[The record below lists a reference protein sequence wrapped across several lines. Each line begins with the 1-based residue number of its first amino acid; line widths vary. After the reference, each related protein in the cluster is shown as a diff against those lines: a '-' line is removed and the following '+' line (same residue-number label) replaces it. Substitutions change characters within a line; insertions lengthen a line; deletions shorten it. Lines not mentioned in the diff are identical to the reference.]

1 MYFEDLKEGQVL
13 TTRKRI
19 VTTTDID
26 IFATMTGAVNPLFL
40 SKDYAVSAKMRD
52 RVAPGILT
60 AGLMFGSLYQLGLF
74 DNIVALT
81 GIDKLRFLLP
91 VFPGDTIESKVV
103 VESKK
108 ETGKPDRGI
117 VVFHATCTNQESAKV
132 LEGELTFLF
141 LRNTSSTRKATQ

>member
-13 TTRKRI
+13 TTRKRV
-19 VTTTDID
+19 VTSTDID

-60 AGLMFGSLYQLGLF
+60 VGLMFGSLYPLGLF

-108 ETGKPDRGI
+108 ETSKPDRGI
-117 VVFHATCTNQESAKV
+117 VIFHATCTNQESAKV

-141 LRNTSSTRKATQ
+141 LRNT

>member
-1 MYFEDLKEGQVL
+1 
-13 TTRKRI
+13 
-19 VTTTDID
+19 
-26 IFATMTGAVNPLFL
+26 
-40 SKDYAVSAKMRD
+40 MRD

-60 AGLMFGSLYQLGLF
+60 VGLMFGSLYQLGLF
-74 DNIVALT
+74 DHIVALM

-108 ETGKPDRGI
+108 ETSKQDRGV
-117 VVFHATCTNQESAKV
+117 VVFRTTCTNQENANV

-141 LRNTSSTRKATQ
+141 LRNPSLSTR

>member
-13 TTRKRI
+13 ASRKRV
-19 VTTTDID
+19 VTGTDID

-60 AGLMFGSLYQLGLF
+60 VGLMFGSLYQLGLF
-74 DNIVALT
+74 DHIVALM

-108 ETGKPDRGI
+108 ETSKQDRGV
-117 VVFHATCTNQESAKV
+117 VVFRTTCTNQENANV

-141 LRNTSSTRKATQ
+141 LRNPSLSTR